1 MRGRH
6 DRAARRRRSVR
17 VGMDALD
24 MAEPLSAARHVR
36 DPRDLDGFLCS
47 GLVRE
52 INRLPAW
59 DKLLLRLRYG
69 LDGGV
74 EHTLSE
80 IAELYSLSP
89 QRVQQRLCRIQNF
102 LYGASRRR
110 WLQSHGLR
118 PGPGLRSTAPR
129 AWGLATAHQAAESG
143 IRCRACGQSRAEVS
157 RAKKAAVRAATWKD
171 LATQQRVAHC
181 AHDAYGRHNWSGGVS
196 ASARR
201 AGRR

>member
-1 MRGRH
+1 
-6 DRAARRRRSVR
+6 
-17 VGMDALD
+17 MDALD

-118 PGPGLRSTAPR
+118 PGPGLRTKAPR
-129 AWGLATAHQAAESG
+129 AWRIRVCPACGAAVMPGDTTE
-143 IRCRACGQSRAEVS
+143 CPACGQDM
-157 RAKKAAVRAATWKD
+157 AA
-171 LATQQRVAHC
+171 
-181 AHDAYGRHNWSGGVS
+181 
-196 ASARR
+196 
-201 AGRR
+201 